1 MTSPTRFMDLDQQL
15 QELVAQAP
23 PDGTTPKAIEAIAPV
38 LKLLANQLSH
48 LNYYVLQTLDGGW
61 VLTTL
66 SNRAQ
71 PEVEK
76 NVIYVFAT
84 LKDAADFQSVSDPQ
98 IVAMPVPVTHILFQM
113 LAIDTAHS
121 IVFFDTP
128 GNLTAG
134 TEVRRD
140 DLQQAMQTQLKQIRS
155 APSSHPSNLPPDIA

>member
-1 MTSPTRFMDLDQQL
+1 MHHKMGRH
-15 QELVAQAP
+15 
-23 PDGTTPKAIEAIAPV
+23 PKHLEAIAPV
-38 LKLLANQLSH
+38 LTLVASQLRHSDYH
-48 LNYYVLQTLDGGW
+48 ILQTLDQGW

-71 PEVEK
+71 PEIQK
-76 NVIYVFAT
+76 NVIYAFPT

-98 IVAMPVPVTHILFQM
+98 IIAATVPVTHILFQM
-113 LAIDTAHS
+113 LAIDTVTS

-140 DLQQAMQTQLKQIRS
+140 DLQQLIQTQLQQIQSVPRS
-155 APSSHPSNLPPDIA
+155 YPSNLPPDIA